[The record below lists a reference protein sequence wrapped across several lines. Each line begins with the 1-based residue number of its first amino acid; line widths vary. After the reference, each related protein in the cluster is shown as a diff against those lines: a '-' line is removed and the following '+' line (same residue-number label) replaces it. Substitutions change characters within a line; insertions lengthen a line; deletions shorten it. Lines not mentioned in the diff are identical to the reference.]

1 MAYSKICV
9 YCHVVTLEGYNAEQ
23 RKYYEQGT
31 TQLHTRERCAEARNK
46 AGLPAHS
53 LSATPPKPQAPTTT
67 IINQE
72 QKSADIKAAQEER
85 RQQHRELITA
95 MQNLTRAIMAD
106 IASRKGDEA
115 NDIIDSMAY
124 DQSREEQR
132 DFQDEVV

>member
-46 AGLPAHS
+46 AGLPAHT
-53 LSATPPKPQAPTTT
+53 LSATPPKPPA
-67 IINQE
+67 INQE

-85 RQQHRELITA
+85 RQQHRELIIA
-95 MQNLTRAIMAD
+95 MQNLTKAIIAD
-106 IASRKGDEA
+106 IASRRGDEA
-115 NDIIDSMAY
+115 NDIVDSMNY
-124 DQSREEQR
+124 DQSREDQR